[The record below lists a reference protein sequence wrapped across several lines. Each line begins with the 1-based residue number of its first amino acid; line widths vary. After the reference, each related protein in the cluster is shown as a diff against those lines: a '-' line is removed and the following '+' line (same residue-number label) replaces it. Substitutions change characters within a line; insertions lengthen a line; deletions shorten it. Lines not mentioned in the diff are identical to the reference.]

1 MSAADTAGDP
11 PPMTVQD
18 LDDWAYSVDS
28 RSNAN
33 GPGGETPDSVINAG
47 QAIVDALNARKGRA

>member
-33 GPGGETPDSVINAG
+33 GPGGETPDSVINA
-47 QAIVDALNARKGRA
+47 IVDALNARKGRA